1 MRVQTH
7 RSAGCVW
14 RIKYSTL
21 SRSGS
26 ITSVSCTEYSALIAH
41 NIQFVRVYNVRT
53 TVCLKWMLQ
62 EKFYWAVIT
71 FHDKKKNPV
80 HRTTI
85 LVSKF
90 VICTLLL
97 VMDITKILN
106 VKQESINNN
115 TLKMHVCHTILRTS
129 HAYLVVDVQI
139 SQSQLFSIWWCFTFW
154 VPCCDVRYDSR
165 IKAMF
170 SSSLPLKSC
179 LIYVICVCLRIVVFN
194 TLHILRCFFPS
205 SCCQF
210 LWIVH
215 FWLPLRY
222 SRTFML

>member
-1 MRVQTH
+1 
-7 RSAGCVW
+7 
-14 RIKYSTL
+14 
-21 SRSGS
+21 
-26 ITSVSCTEYSALIAH
+26 
-41 NIQFVRVYNVRT
+41 
-53 TVCLKWMLQ
+53 
-62 EKFYWAVIT
+62 
-71 FHDKKKNPV
+71 
-80 HRTTI
+80 
-85 LVSKF
+85 

-154 VPCCDVRYDSR
+154 VSCCDVRYDSR

-170 SSSLPLKSC
+170 GSSLPLKSC

-194 TLHILRCFFPS
+194 TLHILRCFFRLLVASFSGLFIFDCPFGILERL
-205 SCCQF
+205 CYN
-210 LWIVH
+210 V
-215 FWLPLRY
+215 
-222 SRTFML
+222 